1 MIAGFVYNPYVDE
14 MFTAVR
20 GNGAYLNGEKIHVPD
35 SGLEDGI
42 ASFGC
47 ARYNNSDTGLI
58 ASFGCAR
65 YNNSDTGLLFR
76 VVQEMFNRSLA
87 VRCGGS
93 VPCSGQG
100 QCCVSGN
107 EAESL

>member
-20 GNGAYLNGEKIHVPD
+20 GNGVYLNGEKIHVPD

-47 ARYNNSDTGLI
+47 ARYNNSDTGL
-58 ASFGCAR
+58 
-65 YNNSDTGLLFR
+65 LFH
-76 VVQEMFNRSLA
+76 V
-87 VRCGGS
+87 
-93 VPCSGQG
+93 
-100 QCCVSGN
+100 
-107 EAESL
+107 